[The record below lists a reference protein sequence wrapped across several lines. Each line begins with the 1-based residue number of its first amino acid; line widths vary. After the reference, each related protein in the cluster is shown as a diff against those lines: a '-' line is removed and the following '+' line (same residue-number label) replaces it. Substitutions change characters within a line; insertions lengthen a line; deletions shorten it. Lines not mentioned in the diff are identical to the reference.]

1 MCLSLILDYEMST
14 LPKHSSESQG
24 AKIEQEYEVPK
35 VLLAEEKTMEIIS
48 NHSSVDSEQNC
59 KATQTEITMETNM
72 WGTLEGPHCSQKG
85 IALWGLQLE
94 SVHKHNKTK

>member
-14 LPKHSSESQG
+14 LPKHSSASQG
-24 AKIEQEYEVPK
+24 TKLEQEYEVPK
-35 VLLAEEKTMEIIS
+35 VLLAEEKTMEILS
-48 NHSSVDSEQNC
+48 NPSSVDSKQNC

-85 IALWGLQLE
+85 IAL
-94 SVHKHNKTK
+94 